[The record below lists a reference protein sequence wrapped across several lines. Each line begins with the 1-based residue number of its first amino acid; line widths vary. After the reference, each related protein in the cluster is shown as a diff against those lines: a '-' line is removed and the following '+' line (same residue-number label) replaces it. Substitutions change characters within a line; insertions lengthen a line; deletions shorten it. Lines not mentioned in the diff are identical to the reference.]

1 MTSTTAGTTSASL
14 ASAAPRLFWLR
25 AAVPLAAAGPV
36 AIGLVRGFLPYDTV
50 DDPTTIVEKIMA
62 SPGAS
67 TAVLWL
73 AYLALLTLPLG
84 VLVAARVAVAARP
97 VLGSVAAA
105 LAWLGFLSLFA
116 GAGGDTIAAAAREAG
131 VGVEPTVRLADAA
144 EALSPSAT
152 AGAVFVVGHILGT
165 VLLGIALWRVIPR
178 WAAIALAVSQ
188 PLHLLFAVFVTNHW
202 ADAAAWSLTGVGF
215 AAAALVTLRQA
226 TPRSPAPLDDS
237 ARTTAAT

>member
-1 MTSTTAGTTSASL
+1 MTNMTTENSSAPF
-14 ASAAPRLFWLR
+14 ASAPPRLLWLR

-84 VLVAARVAVAARP
+84 VLVAARAAVAARP

-131 VGVEPTVRLADAA
+131 MGVEPTVRLADAA
-144 EALSPSAT
+144 EALAPSAT
-152 AGAVFVVGHILGT
+152 AGLVFVVGHILGT
-165 VLLGIALWRVIPR
+165 ILLGVALWRVIPR
-178 WAAIALAVSQ
+178 WAAVALTVSQ

-226 TPRSPAPLDDS
+226 TQPSRALVDAPA
-237 ARTTAAT
+237 

>member
-1 MTSTTAGTTSASL
+1 MTSTTAGTTPAPLPSA
-14 ASAAPRLFWLR
+14 PTRLFSLR
-25 AAVPLAAAGPV
+25 AAVPLAAVGPV

-50 DDPTTIVEKIMA
+50 DDPTRIVENIMA

-84 VLVAARVAVAARP
+84 VLVAARPAVAARP

-131 VGVEPTVRLADAA
+131 VGVEPTVQLAEAA
-144 EALSPSAT
+144 EALVTSAT

-165 VLLGIALWRVIPR
+165 VLLGVALWRVIPR
-178 WAAIALAVSQ
+178 WAAVALTASQ

-226 TPRSPAPLDDS
+226 TPRSPAPLDTR
-237 ARTTAAT
+237 ARTAAAT